1 MRSSGSRARMPTP
14 DDADVTSPAFVAAL
28 ASTDPAD
35 LLPDRSQ
42 ARAASLTGDVRVL
55 DVLDLGHDAAGRPA
69 GVAVVRIGDRD
80 VIAPGYV
87 DGGAFHRDPAVASLL
102 RSGEQGAFEVE
113 VMGGGI
119 PSRDAVALDV
129 DQSNDSVL
137 LGDVMVKWQLD
148 AAPSPAPARLRVLA
162 GSDTVPPVRAI
173 VGWRRADG
181 VRCTVLT
188 AADALPD
195 ATDGWTWAV
204 ELVRAHVRGEDVDAI
219 TPFARIGAMAAR
231 MHVAL
236 AGSGISTWA
245 SADVARLQAACLAD
259 LEEAAVTVDGAEG
272 DRLRGRRARLEHV
285 LTGLD
290 GIEST
295 PVIDIHG
302 DLHIG
307 QVLSSPLPDGGTR
320 LAFVDFDGNPVLS
333 PEERSARQPAARDV
347 AGMLASID
355 HVARVVNHRTPG
367 LDPGPA
373 RAWIPIAQ
381 GAFIDAYQSVLSGA
395 GLSDLLDERL
405 LPALMIDQEVREYL
419 YAVRYLP
426 HWTYVP
432 DAVLTELFPDDAAR
446 ES

>member
-148 AAPSPAPARLRVLA
+148 AARAP
-162 GSDTVPPVRAI
+162 
-173 VGWRRADG
+173 
-181 VRCTVLT
+181 
-188 AADALPD
+188 
-195 ATDGWTWAV
+195 
-204 ELVRAHVRGEDVDAI
+204 H
-219 TPFARIGAMAAR
+219 
-231 MHVAL
+231 
-236 AGSGISTWA
+236 
-245 SADVARLQAACLAD
+245 
-259 LEEAAVTVDGAEG
+259 
-272 DRLRGRRARLEHV
+272 
-285 LTGLD
+285 
-290 GIEST
+290 
-295 PVIDIHG
+295 
-302 DLHIG
+302 
-307 QVLSSPLPDGGTR
+307 
-320 LAFVDFDGNPVLS
+320 
-333 PEERSARQPAARDV
+333 PAA
-347 AGMLASID
+347 
-355 HVARVVNHRTPG
+355 T
-367 LDPGPA
+367 
-373 RAWIPIAQ
+373 
-381 GAFIDAYQSVLSGA
+381 
-395 GLSDLLDERL
+395 
-405 LPALMIDQEVREYL
+405 
-419 YAVRYLP
+419 
-426 HWTYVP
+426 
-432 DAVLTELFPDDAAR
+432 
-446 ES
+446 